1 MTWVTA
7 HRVLNARSLTRLGT
21 TVRSLRLDRGLSQA
35 DLAKAA
41 DVSRQ
46 WIINL
51 EQGSTEGLEVG
62 RLMRVLDQLDAS
74 LTIRDD
80 REER

>member
-7 HRVLNARSLTRLGT
+7 REVFNARSLTRLGT

-41 DVSRQ
+41 EVSRQ

-51 EQGSTEGLEVG
+51 EQGNTEGLEVG

-80 REER
+80 RRES

>member
-1 MTWVTA
+1 M
-7 HRVLNARSLTRLGT
+7 LNARSLTRLGT
-21 TVRSLRLDRGLSQA
+21 AVRSLRLDRGLSQA

-41 DVSRQ
+41 GVSRQ
-46 WIINL
+46 WIVNL
-51 EQGSTEGLEVG
+51 ERGNTEGLEVG

-80 REER
+80 REGQ

>member
-1 MTWVTA
+1 MTA
-7 HRVLNARSLTRLGT
+7 DKVLNARSLTRLGT
-21 TVRSLRLDRGLSQA
+21 VVRSLRLDRGLSQA
-35 DLAKAA
+35 NLAKAA

-51 EQGSTEGLEVG
+51 ERGRTDGLEVG

-80 REER
+80 RERR

>member
-1 MTWVTA
+1 MTA

-21 TVRSLRLDRGLSQA
+21 AVRSLRLDRGLSQA

-41 DVSRQ
+41 DISRQ
-46 WIINL
+46 WIIKL
-51 EQGSTEGLEVG
+51 EQGNTEGLEVG

-80 REER
+80 LEES

>member
-1 MTWVTA
+1 VTTR
-7 HRVLNARSLTRLGT
+7 RVLNARSLTRLGT
-21 TVRSLRLDRGLSQA
+21 AVRSLRLDRGLSQA

-41 DVSRQ
+41 EVSRQ

-51 EQGSTEGLEVG
+51 EQGNTDGLEVG